1 MANRGLIRNQ
11 YIQDGENVWNAFK
24 PNGYNLQW
32 KDGQL
37 FGQQL
42 SGEQMG
48 NVFGAGGTVASGV
61 GIAIN
66 DMANAKYAQ
75 NAGRADL
82 ADLVSGNSWGDVFD
96 NKNKLAAGMQ
106 TVQDATVDYSDVKD
120 NNSMLNAWDA
130 NDLQDGIRDSK
141 ETGAVIGATLHD
153 AASLASKG
161 SKIGGPVGALIGG
174 TVGTISGLSRGL
186 ISAFQH
192 NKNADII
199 NEAVEKANNVQ
210 IDSFYT
216 TAQTNQRRDER
227 NAMMNYSA
235 FGGKLFPFG
244 GDMNGVTTFNTGGT
258 HGQNPLMGI
267 PQGVDAQGVPNKVEE
282 GEVKYEDYIYSN
294 RISPSKSLLKKYNL
308 PEKYNGLS
316 FAKVAEKLQKESEDR
331 PNDATSLSTLQVWME
346 RLKEAQEEYKTKA
359 EERRLAKIVNQ
370 MSPAEKAQMITG
382 ISSLLQDQQMQAEQ
396 MQGSPEGYEENMQ
409 QMAQQQMAQQDASQ
423 YAKGGKLFDERG
435 STFKL
440 TPPSNPYGKPIGSLW
455 DLGTTSLSI
464 YKPYDPKFKPTP
476 QQLDSGLS
484 YDILY
489 NYNKSIANN
498 PDIQTQKTTA
508 TNTDATTAVDSNP
521 TNTPSKFNF
530 NAESLRYA
538 PVVGAALGALEAR
551 LQPEDRTLE
560 RALMAQASRIN
571 PVSAGHIGG
580 YRTYRPYDV
589 NLGDTENLAIQ
600 ARAIRANQGQNR
612 ATQGAL
618 NIAVINAMQKANA
631 QRNLA
636 AQQANEAMR
645 ENVDKYNLGINQFNA
660 QQDRAYD
667 QLNNQRL
674 MQRLSIEGQAAQA
687 RDVSRT
693 AQAQNINNTTTNFW
707 NQLGNVGRDAWN
719 RGSAEDFLE
728 ALGYSKLLHK

>member
-24 PNGYNLQW
+24 PNGYNTQW

-48 NVFGAGGTVASGV
+48 NVFGAAGTVASGV

-82 ADLVSGNSWGDVFD
+82 ADLVSGNSWGDVFN

-120 NNSMLNAWDA
+120 NNSMLNAWDT
-130 NDLQDGIRDSK
+130 NDLQDDIRDSN

-174 TVGTISGLSRGL
+174 AVGTISGLGRGL

-346 RLKEAQEEYKTKA
+346 RLKAAQEEYKTKA

-409 QMAQQQMAQQDASQ
+409 QMAQQQMAQQGASQ
-423 YAKGGKLFDERG
+423 YAKGGKLFDKGG
-435 STFKL
+435 STFNV
-440 TPPSNPYGKPIGSLW
+440 PPQSNPYGKPLGSQW
-455 DLGTTSLSI
+455 DLGTTSLGM
-464 YKPYDPKFKPTP
+464 YDTYVPSPH
-476 QQLDSGLS
+476 QLASGLS

-489 NYNKSIANN
+489 NYNKAKAN
-498 PDIQTQKTTA
+498 
-508 TNTDATTAVDSNP
+508 NTDATTAVDSNP
-521 TNTPSKFNF
+521 TNTPPKFNF

-538 PVVGAALGALEAR
+538 PVVGATLGALEAR

-560 RALMAQASRIN
+560 RALMSQASRIN

-687 RDVSRT
+687 RDISRT

-707 NQLGNVGRDAWN
+707 NQLGNLGKDAWN

>member
-24 PNGYNLQW
+24 PNGYNTQW

-48 NVFGAGGTVASGV
+48 NVFGAAGTVATGV
-61 GIAIN
+61 GTTIN

-75 NAGRADL
+75 NAGREDL
-82 ADLVSGNSWGDVFD
+82 ADLVSGNSWGDVFN

-120 NNSMLNAWDA
+120 NNSMLNAWDT
-130 NDLQDGIRDSK
+130 NDLQDGIRDSN

-174 TVGTISGLSRGL
+174 AVGTISGLGRGL

-409 QMAQQQMAQQDASQ
+409 QMAQQQMAQQGASQ
-423 YAKGGKLFDERG
+423 YAKGGKLFDKGG
-435 STFKL
+435 STFNV
-440 TPPSNPYGKPIGSLW
+440 PPQSNPYGKPLGSQW
-455 DLGTTSLSI
+455 DLGTTALGM
-464 YKPYDPKFKPTP
+464 YDTYVPSPH
-476 QQLDSGLS
+476 QLASGLS

-489 NYNKSIANN
+489 NYNKAMANN
-498 PDIQTQKTTA
+498 PDSQTQKTA
-508 TNTDATTAVDSNP
+508 S
-521 TNTPSKFNF
+521 TNTPPKFNF
-530 NAESLRYA
+530 SAEPLRYA

-560 RALMAQASRIN
+560 RALMSQASRIN

-580 YRTYRPYDV
+580 YRTYKPYDV
-589 NLGDTENLAIQ
+589 NLGDAENLAIQ

-667 QLNNQRL
+667 QLNSQRL

-687 RDVSRT
+687 RDISRT
-693 AQAQNINNTTTNFW
+693 AQAQNINNTSTNFW
-707 NQLGNVGRDAWN
+707 NQLGNLGKDAWN

>member
-24 PNGYNLQW
+24 PNGYNTQW

-48 NVFGAGGTVASGV
+48 NVFGAAGTVASGV

-82 ADLVSGNSWGDVFD
+82 ADLVSGNSWGDVFN

-130 NDLQDGIRDSK
+130 NDLQDGIRDSN

-174 TVGTISGLSRGL
+174 AVGTISGLGRGL

-346 RLKEAQEEYKTKA
+346 RLKAAQEEYKTKA

-370 MSPAEKAQMITG
+370 MSPAEKAQMITS

-409 QMAQQQMAQQDASQ
+409 QMPQQQMAQQDAYQ
-423 YAKGGKLFDERG
+423 YAKGGKLFDKGG
-435 STFKL
+435 STFNV
-440 TPPSNPYGKPIGSLW
+440 PPQSNPYGKPLGSQW
-455 DLGTTSLSI
+455 DLGTTSLGM
-464 YKPYDPKFKPTP
+464 YDTYVPFPH
-476 QQLDSGLS
+476 QLASGLS

-489 NYNKSIANN
+489 NYNKAKAN
-498 PDIQTQKTTA
+498 
-508 TNTDATTAVDSNP
+508 NTDATTAVDSNP
-521 TNTPSKFNF
+521 TNTPPKFNF

-538 PVVGAALGALEAR
+538 PVVGATLGALEAR

-589 NLGDTENLAIQ
+589 NVGDAENLAIQ

-660 QQDRAYD
+660 QQDKAYD
-667 QLNNQRL
+667 LLNSQRL

-693 AQAQNINNTTTNFW
+693 AKAQNINNTTTNFW

>member
-11 YIQDGENVWNAFK
+11 YIQEGENVWNAFK
-24 PNGYNLQW
+24 PNGYNTQW
-32 KDGQL
+32 KGGQL

-48 NVFGAGGTVASGV
+48 NVLGAAGTVASGV

-82 ADLVSGNSWGDVFD
+82 ADLVSGNSWGDVFN
-96 NKNKLAAGMQ
+96 NKNKLAAGTQ

-130 NDLQDGIRDSK
+130 NDLQDGIRDSN
-141 ETGAVIGATLHD
+141 ETGAVIGTTLHD

-174 TVGTISGLSRGL
+174 AVGTISGLGRGL

-199 NEAVEKANNVQ
+199 NEAVEKANNAQ

-382 ISSLLQDQQMQAEQ
+382 ISSLLQDQQIQAEQ
-396 MQGSPEGYEENMQ
+396 MQGSQEGYEENMQ
-409 QMAQQQMAQQDASQ
+409 QMAQQQIAQQGASQ
-423 YAKGGKLFDERG
+423 YAKGGKL
-435 STFKL
+435 
-440 TPPSNPYGKPIGSLW
+440 
-455 DLGTTSLSI
+455 
-464 YKPYDPKFKPTP
+464 
-476 QQLDSGLS
+476 
-484 YDILY
+484 
-489 NYNKSIANN
+489 
-498 PDIQTQKTTA
+498 
-508 TNTDATTAVDSNP
+508 
-521 TNTPSKFNF
+521 
-530 NAESLRYA
+530 AESLRYA
-538 PVVGAALGALEAR
+538 PVVGATLGALEAR
-551 LQPEDRTLE
+551 LQPDDRTLE
-560 RALMAQASRIN
+560 RALMSQASRIN

-589 NLGDTENLAIQ
+589 NLGDAENLAIQ

-660 QQDRAYD
+660 QQDKAYD
-667 QLNNQRL
+667 LLNNQRL

-693 AQAQNINNTTTNFW
+693 AKAQNINNTTTNFW

>member
-1 MANRGLIRNQ
+1 MTNRGLVRNQ
-11 YIQDGENVWNAFK
+11 YIQDGENVWNAFI
-24 PNGYNLQW
+24 PNEYNTQW

-48 NVFGAGGTVASGV
+48 NIFGATGTVASGV
-61 GIAIN
+61 GTAIN
-66 DMANAKYAQ
+66 DRANVKYAQ

-82 ADLVSGNSWGDVFD
+82 ANLVSGNSWGDVF
-96 NKNKLAAGMQ
+96 NNRNKLAAGMQ
-106 TVQDATVDYSDVKD
+106 TVQDLTVDYSDVKD
-120 NNSMLNAWDA
+120 NNSMLNTWDA
-130 NDLQDGIRDSK
+130 NDLQDGIKDSN

-153 AASLASKG
+153 TASLASKG
-161 SKIGGPVGALIGG
+161 AKIGGPAGALIGG
-174 TVGTISGLSRGL
+174 AVGAISGLSRGL

-192 NKNADII
+192 NKNADAI
-199 NEAVEKANNVQ
+199 NEAVEKANNTQ

-258 HGQNPLMGI
+258 HEQNPLMGI

-282 GEVKYEDYIYSN
+282 GEVKYKDYIYSN

-382 ISSLLQDQQMQAEQ
+382 ISSLLQDQQIQTEQ

-409 QMAQQQMAQQDASQ
+409 QIAQQDTSQ
-423 YAKGGKLFDERG
+423 YAKGGKINNNRG
-435 STFKL
+435 STSKL
-440 TPPSNPYGKPIGSLW
+440 FTLK
-455 DLGTTSLSI
+455 D
-464 YKPYDPKFKPTP
+464 
-476 QQLDSGLS
+476 S
-484 YDILY
+484 YDKLLGPQESLGAAPLSMYDIYEPFNYRLVSKSRNGILY
-489 NYNKSIANN
+489 NNNKAMANN
-498 PDIQTQKTTA
+498 SDSQTQNTT
-508 TNTDATTAVDSNP
+508 TNTNTNTITAIDSNP
-521 TNTPSKFNF
+521 TNTASKFNF

-560 RALMAQASRIN
+560 RALMSQAGRIN

-589 NLGDTENLAIQ
+589 NLGDNENLAIQ

-645 ENVDKYNLGINQFNA
+645 DNVDKYNLGINQFNA
-660 QQDRAYD
+660 QQDKAYD
-667 QLNNQRL
+667 ALNSQRL

-687 RDVSRT
+687 RDNSRT

-719 RGSAEDFLE
+719 RDSAEDFLE

>member
-24 PNGYNLQW
+24 PNGYNTQW

-48 NVFGAGGTVASGV
+48 NVFGAAGTVASGV

-82 ADLVSGNSWGDVFD
+82 ADLVSGNSWGDVFN

-130 NDLQDGIRDSK
+130 NDLQDGIRDSN

-174 TVGTISGLSRGL
+174 AVGTMSGLGRGL

-423 YAKGGKLFDERG
+423 YAKGGKLFDKGG
-435 STFKL
+435 STFNV
-440 TPPSNPYGKPIGSLW
+440 PPQSNPLA
-455 DLGTTSLSI
+455 
-464 YKPYDPKFKPTP
+464 
-476 QQLDSGLS
+476 SGLN

-489 NYNKSIANN
+489 NYNKIMANN
-498 PDIQTQKTTA
+498 PDSLTQKTTA
-508 TNTDATTAVDSNP
+508 TNTDTTVAVDSNP
-521 TNTPSKFNF
+521 TNTPPKFNF
-530 NAESLRYA
+530 NVESLRYA
-538 PVVGAALGALEAR
+538 PVVGATLGALEAR

-589 NLGDTENLAIQ
+589 NLGDNENLAIQ

-660 QQDRAYD
+660 QQDKAYD
-667 QLNNQRL
+667 LLNSQRL

-693 AQAQNINNTTTNFW
+693 AKAQNINNTSTNFW